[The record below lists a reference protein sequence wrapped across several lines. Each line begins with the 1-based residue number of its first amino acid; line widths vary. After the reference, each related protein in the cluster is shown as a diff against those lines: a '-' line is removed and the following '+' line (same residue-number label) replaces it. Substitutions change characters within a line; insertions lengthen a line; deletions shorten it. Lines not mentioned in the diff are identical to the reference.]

1 MDSWGRV
8 APHNWPKICFPTLG
22 KHRKGPGNRA
32 AATVN
37 PDKCVTP
44 AVFHFYNNNS
54 RFTIAPLGKL
64 TAVLRK
70 GSPRFLLM
78 TK

>member
-8 APHNWPKICFPTLG
+8 AHNWPKICSPTLG